1 MYQVNLLNSARKG
14 LKKLDK
20 RFQEK
25 VILSL
30 RLLKTDPFLGE
41 KMSGDFRDSYRIK
54 FYPIRIIYNVD
65 LKNKI
70 ITVRAIG
77 HRQGIY
83 KN

>member
-1 MYQVNLLNSARKG
+1 MYQVNLSNSARKG

-25 VILSL
+25 VIISL
-30 RLLKTDPFLGE
+30 RLLKTNPFLGE
-41 KMSGDFRDSYRIK
+41 KMSGDFQGSYRIK
-54 FYPIRIIYNVD
+54 FYPIRVIYTVD
-65 LKNKI
+65 IKNKI
-70 ITVRAIG
+70 IIVRAIG

>member
-20 RFQEK
+20 RLQEK
-25 VILSL
+25 VIISL
-30 RLLKTDPFLGE
+30 RLLETNPFLGE
-41 KMSGDFRDSYRIK
+41 KMSGNFQGSYRIK
-54 FYPIRIIYNVD
+54 FYPARIIYSVD
-65 LKNKI
+65 LKNRI
-70 ITVRAIG
+70 ILIKAIG

>member
-1 MYQVNLLNSARKG
+1 MYQINLSNSARKG

-30 RLLKTDPFLGE
+30 RLLKTNPFLGE
-41 KMSGDFRDSYRIK
+41 KMTGDFQDSYRIK
-54 FYPIRIIYNVD
+54 FYPIRIIYSVD